1 MVPLFG
7 DVQVALVTY
16 LKMCPNFDTMREKWT
31 SAAEGA
37 DEKIVGQYNLLGNMD
52 SIREEHVKF
61 ISELARYNNEVCIYD
76 KFNFLPKFDFG
87 SQYYQGF
94 ESGFVM

>member
-1 MVPLFG
+1 
-7 DVQVALVTY
+7 
-16 LKMCPNFDTMREKWT
+16 MREKWT

-37 DEKIVGQYNLLGNMD
+37 DEKVVGQYNLLGNMD

-76 KFNFLPKFDFG
+76 KFNFLP
-87 SQYYQGF
+87 
-94 ESGFVM
+94 

>member
-1 MVPLFG
+1 
-7 DVQVALVTY
+7 
-16 LKMCPNFDTMREKWT
+16 MREKWT

-37 DEKIVGQYNLLGNMD
+37 DEKVVGQYNLLGNMD

-76 KFNFLPKFDFG
+76 EFNFLPQFDFG

>member
-16 LKMCPNFDTMREKWT
+16 LKMCPNFDTMREKWN

-37 DEKIVGQYNLLGNMD
+37 DEKVVGQYNLLGNMD

-76 KFNFLPKFDFG
+76 EFNFLP
-87 SQYYQGF
+87 
-94 ESGFVM
+94 